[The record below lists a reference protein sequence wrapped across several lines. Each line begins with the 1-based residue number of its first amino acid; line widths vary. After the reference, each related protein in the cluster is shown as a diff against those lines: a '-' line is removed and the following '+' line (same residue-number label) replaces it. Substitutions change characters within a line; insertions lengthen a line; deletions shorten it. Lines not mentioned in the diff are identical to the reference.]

1 MQYINTEILLREL
14 DRRLYNFRHGDE
26 DTFFSVMSEIDE
38 ASLVELDNALTTVI
52 ESKTEYTLKNLLET
66 DHD

>member
-14 DRRLYNFRHGDE
+14 DRRLYNFRHGE
-26 DTFFSVMSEIDE
+26 FDTFFSVMSEIDE
-38 ASLVELDNALTTVI
+38 PSLVELDNALTTVI

>member
-14 DRRLYNFRHGDE
+14 DRRLYSFRHGE
-26 DTFFSVMSEIDE
+26 FDTFFSTMLEIDE
-38 ASLVELDNALTTVI
+38 ASLVELDKALTNVI
-52 ESKTEYTLKNLLET
+52 ESKTEYTLKNLLEI